1 MLIDTHAHLY
11 APEFEEDIDDTTQ
24 RAIASGVNKVYL
36 PNIDFTS
43 IAALKV
49 LCQKYPDY
57 YYPMMGLHPCSV
69 KENWRTELKIIE
81 DELFQNQAYYAGV
94 GETGTDLYW
103 DKTYLEAQKESFE
116 IQIGWAGELQKPII
130 IHSRD
135 SLDLSISIIE
145 QQKRSYSNLTGIF
158 HCFNGTIEQAKKIV
172 GLGFYLGIGGVLTFK
187 NGGLDKILKEL
198 PIDRIVFETDAPYL
212 APVPHRGKRNET
224 AFIRLVAEKAAEIYG
239 ISLESIC
246 ATSTANA
253 LRVFTQ

>member
-11 APEFEEDIDDTTQ
+11 ATEFEDDIDATTQ
-24 RAIASGVNKVYL
+24 RAIASGVNKVFL

-43 IAALKV
+43 ITALKV
-49 LCQKYPDY
+49 LCQKYPGY

-69 KENWRTELKIIE
+69 KENWREELKLIE
-81 DELFQNQAYYAGV
+81 GELFQNQEYYVGI

-103 DKTYLEAQKESFE
+103 DKTYLEDQKEAFE

-145 QQKRSYSNLTGIF
+145 QQKQKYPDLTGIF
-158 HCFNGTIEQAKKIV
+158 HCFSGSLDQAKQIV
-172 GLGFYLGIGGVLTFK
+172 GLDFYLGIGGVLTFK

-239 ISLESIC
+239 ISFDSIC
-246 ATSTANA
+246 AASTVNA
-253 LRVFTQ
+253 LRIFDQ

>member
-11 APEFEEDIDDTTQ
+11 APEFEEDVDSATQ
-24 RAIASGVNKVYL
+24 RALASGVSKVYL

-43 IAALKV
+43 TAELKV

-69 KENWRTELKIIE
+69 KENWRTELKMIE
-81 DELFQNQAYYAGV
+81 DELFQNQAYYVGV

-135 SLDLSISIIE
+135 SLDLNISIIE
-145 QQKRSYSNLTGIF
+145 QKKRSYSNLTGIF

-187 NGGLDKILKEL
+187 NGGLDKILKDL
-198 PIDRIVFETDAPYL
+198 PVDRIVFETDSPYL